1 MFIHCKLLTKS
12 TQSLPRDDIC
22 RTESCLREHRWGNSA
37 KSPGPRNLP
46 DQSYHQRLNSC
57 LRAIRKLFRLWR
69 KRDYFIIGGSNYL
82 SLLFSNSYYCHVP
95 LILCL
100 CTDSYQNRQTAEVLR
115 SFWGGGGVTASF
127 QVQHYVY
134 EHKTKMSDWVH
145 STIVRILQ
153 ISYSCWDDGH
163 VNLQPSPCFL

>member
-82 SLLFSNSYYCHVP
+82 SLLFSNSSCASYTLSLYGLIPEQTNRWGPSVLLGGRGCHR
-95 LILCL
+95 ILPSSAL
-100 CTDSYQNRQTAEVLR
+100 L
-115 SFWGGGGVTASF
+115 
-127 QVQHYVY
+127 Y